1 MIVSS
6 FFFRFFLYKWEGVL
20 DYYCN
25 VFFNV
30 VKYDFIS
37 EKECTVLAMYV
48 SM

>member
-1 MIVSS
+1 M
-6 FFFRFFLYKWEGVL
+6 L

-48 SM
+48 GMYCHIMRMRYNYNN